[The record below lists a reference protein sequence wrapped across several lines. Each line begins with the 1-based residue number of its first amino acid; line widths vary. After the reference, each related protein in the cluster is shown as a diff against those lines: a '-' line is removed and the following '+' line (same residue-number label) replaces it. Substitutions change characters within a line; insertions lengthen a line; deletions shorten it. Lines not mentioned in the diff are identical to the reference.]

1 MTSLDKAI
9 IVAVD
14 GFSSSG
20 KSTMARRLASVVGY
34 RYIDSGAMY
43 RAITLYAMRHG
54 MIADNGDLDT
64 SALIDALP
72 SIVIDFRPEPG
83 GRQSTLLNGEDVEDE
98 IRTLAVSNN
107 VSPVSAVPEVRKAL
121 TAMQQD
127 FGRRRGIVMD
137 GRDIGT
143 TVFPDAELKLFVE
156 ASPETRARRRMLEL
170 QSKGQQATYEDVL
183 ANIVKRDHID
193 TTRKESPLRCASD
206 AIRIDNSEM
215 TPDEQDALV
224 LKLFNDATA

>member
-1 MTSLDKAI
+1 
-9 IVAVD
+9 
-14 GFSSSG
+14 
-20 KSTMARRLASVVGY
+20 MARRLASVVGY

-43 RAITLYAMRHG
+43 RAVTLYAMRHG

-64 SALIDALP
+64 AALIDALP
-72 SIVIDFRPEPG
+72 SIG

-183 ANIVKRDHID
+183 ANIVNRDHID